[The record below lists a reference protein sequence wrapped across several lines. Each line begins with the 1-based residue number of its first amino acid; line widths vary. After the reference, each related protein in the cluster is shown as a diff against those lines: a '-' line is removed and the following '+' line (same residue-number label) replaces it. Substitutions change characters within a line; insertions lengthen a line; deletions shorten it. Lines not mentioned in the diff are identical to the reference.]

1 MSNTLRD
8 LAQRAKNRL
17 RAISNNTKEEKRE
30 HGNYN
35 QACLSA
41 KIQYAI
47 ISSQKKITDDPLYG
61 KIKKMLAKD
70 LDTMNPLS
78 QIIEHDIY
86 DGLSNAGK
94 EKYMF
99 KLSKR
104 YATIK
109 EHILGESSKDEQFD
123 FFLFCLLVVY
133 FI

>member
-1 MSNTLRD
+1 MNCSTID
-8 LAQRAKNRL
+8 
-17 RAISNNTKEEKRE
+17 ISNDFSSTYEKQYVDYPETLLLSKEEKRE

-109 EHILGESSKDEQFD
+109 EHILGESSKDE
-123 FFLFCLLVVY
+123 
-133 FI
+133 